1 MTGICCFRS
10 QHSRTNSPDWGTG
23 WTNNKANWIGC
34 DYSGRKPTSHVPT
47 TPRWVSRL
55 ISRFLSLVTC
65 SPLDNSRTPLNI
77 APLIAHTEDPI
88 PFDTNERRWSFSWT
102 NEHPLSI
109 TIRESHRGISL
120 SLREAKSIPAN
131 SFSDDKLG
139 RFESVLSRWAE
150 NSDVSLLE
158 KLPKSNSFVAEGT
171 LQPFS

>member
-1 MTGICCFRS
+1 MTGICYFRS

-88 PFDTNERRWSFSWT
+88 PFDTKVKLFVNKRASVKYHDSW
-102 NEHPLSI
+102 
-109 TIRESHRGISL
+109 ISQRDL
-120 SLREAKSIPAN
+120 SLYAKQRAFLRIPSPMINLA
-131 SFSDDKLG
+131 D
-139 RFESVLSRWAE
+139 
-150 NSDVSLLE
+150 
-158 KLPKSNSFVAEGT
+158 SN
-171 LQPFS
+171 PFSLDGRRTATHRCWKSCRSRIVS